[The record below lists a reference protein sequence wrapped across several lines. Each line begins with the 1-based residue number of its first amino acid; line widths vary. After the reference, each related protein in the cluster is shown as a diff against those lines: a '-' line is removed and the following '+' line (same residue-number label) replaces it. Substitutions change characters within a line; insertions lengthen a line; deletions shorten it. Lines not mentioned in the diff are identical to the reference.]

1 MLGLIEN
8 NRMIIDITF
17 KTARFNLSVVGSD
30 FINDC
35 CFGEDLSQW
44 LVEALNVKHIDAGVI
59 CMEDF
64 GWANYA
70 KYDGVDYLICVA
82 GSPDES
88 PDQPNMGEWHVMLE
102 RKNSFIQKLLGK
114 KKDCKSVTFANTVI
128 DILKEAGFS
137 DVQIEP

>member
-1 MLGLIEN
+1 
-8 NRMIIDITF
+8 MIIDITF
-17 KTARFNLSVVGSD
+17 KTALFNLSVVGSD

-64 GWANYA
+64 GWANHA